1 MNKKEQYDNTNLILR
16 QAFYRLMNDSK
27 EPSVDEICKEANI
40 HHQTFYKHFQTKY
53 EFYIHVCE
61 VNKNLFYNKYKNL
74 KLFDFI
80 ENILEKGFCEQD
92 CFIPYLKNPELSKL
106 IYLSLKYSLSKKLD
120 DENNF
125 SLNEKSF
132 ILGGLIFYILETFK
146 NTNITLADATLG
158 LKAMFNKLNI

>member
-1 MNKKEQYDNTNLILR
+1 MNKKEQYDNTNLMLR

-27 EPSVDEICKEANI
+27 EPAVDDICKEANI
-40 HHQTFYKHFQTKY
+40 HRQTFYKHFQTK
-53 EFYIHVCE
+53 EDFYIHVCD
-61 VNKNLFYNKYKNL
+61 VNKNLFYNKYKDL

-80 ENILEKGFCEQD
+80 ENILKKGFCEQD

-132 ILGGLIFYILETFK
+132 ILGGLIFYILESFK
-146 NTNITLADATLG
+146 NRDIKLADATLG
-158 LKAMFNKLNI
+158 LKEIFNKLNI